1 MAIDPNTAYARLAS
15 ALDDFHSA
23 VTQFADADAPAVLR
37 AADLLAD
44 AYTVYDDALFTQ
56 YGIEAPFDTYAEDD
70 FEEFDDDEFD
80 DDFDELDDDE
90 LVDDD
95 DLEVLD
101 FDDEEDSDDEDADE
115 H

>member
-56 YGIEAPFDTYAEDD
+56 YGIEAPFDTYADDD
-70 FEEFDDDEFD
+70 FEDFDDELD
-80 DDFDELDDDE
+80 DDFDDLDDEDE

-95 DLEVLD
+95 ELDVLD
-101 FDDEEDSDDEDADE
+101 FDEDEDDEDDDAR
-115 H
+115 

>member
-23 VTQFADADAPAVLR
+23 VVQFQDADSPVVLR

-56 YGIEAPFDTYAEDD
+56 FGIEAPFDTYT
-70 FEEFDDDEFD
+70 DDDLD
-80 DDFDELDDDE
+80 DDFDDDLDDEDDDE
-90 LVDDD
+90 LDDLDDFDEDEIVELDLDDD
-95 DLEVLD
+95 VL
-101 FDDEEDSDDEDADE
+101 
-115 H
+115 